1 MNPVGRFLKNT
12 AGLRRLTV
20 FSRQLQGRRTTG
32 FAMANNSRQTAGV
45 LIIGDEI
52 LKGHTQDTNSFFLCK
67 ELYDLGVKVERV
79 LVIGDDVKTIADEI
93 AKFSSAYTH
102 VVTSGGIGPTHD
114 DITFEGVAK
123 AFDEPIQAHPE
134 LVRLCRHYF
143 GDDKDLS
150 SPELKMAHVPKSA
163 RLLYGVN
170 ETTGERH
177 PYPLVCV
184 HNVYVFPGI
193 PKLLR
198 RAFKSLKTELFQRAD
213 MSFHMREIYINHW
226 EMDVADILNNFNT
239 EYKDTVLLGSY
250 PELDHSYFKVK
261 LTLETNSQETVDKA
275 HAKLIQMLPKE
286 FIVSYDKDPVGNS
299 VQRLQQLLV
308 APESAHISGFVGPAM
323 SIVEE
328 ALDRYPLSSICLGFN
343 GGKDCTALLH
353 LVHTVI
359 KRKLPQ
365 QEEPLQILYVDTKRS
380 FPELETFITESVQRY
395 NLKVLRV
402 TGPIKEALQVLKEQ
416 NPRIQAVFMGTRQSD
431 PYANQLGA
439 FSMTDSN
446 WPQYMRV
453 NPMLHWSYHDVWEF
467 LRTLFVPYCRL
478 YDKGYT
484 SVGSKEGT
492 DPNPALRY
500 INSRGEVCYHPAYM
514 LQDGTDE
521 RTGRK
526 RSVSQSCTDTSP

>member
-1 MNPVGRFLKNT
+1 MYSFARLFRQS
-12 AGLRRLTV
+12 ASLRRLTV
-20 FSRQLQGRRTTG
+20 LSNQLQADRMSGL
-32 FAMANNSRQTAGV
+32 AMANNSRQTAGI

-52 LKGHTQDTNSFFLCK
+52 LKGHTQDTNSYFLCK

-79 LVIGDDVKTIADEI
+79 LVIGDDLPTIADEI
-93 AKFSSAYTH
+93 AKFSSSYTH
-102 VVTSGGIGPTHD
+102 VLTSGGIGPTHD

-123 AFDEPIQAHPE
+123 AFDEPIHAHPE
-134 LVRLCRHYF
+134 LVKLCRHYF
-143 GDDKDLS
+143 GKDKELD

-163 RLLYGVN
+163 RLVYGIN
-170 ETTGERH
+170 QKTGEPN

-184 HNVYVFPGI
+184 RNVYVFPGI

-198 RAFKSLKTELFQRAD
+198 RAFMSLKKELFQHLES
-213 MSFHMREIYINHW
+213 SFHMREIYMNRS
-226 EMDVADILNNFNT
+226 EMDVADILNNFNAT
-239 EYKDTVLLGSY
+239 YKDTVLLGSY
-250 PELDHSYFKVK
+250 PEIDHSYFKVK
-261 LTLETNSQETVDKA
+261 LTLETNSKETVDKA
-275 HAKLIQMLPKE
+275 HRELLQMLPKE
-286 FIVSYDKDPVGNS
+286 FIVSYEKDPAGNS
-299 VQRLQQLLV
+299 AQRLQQLLV
-308 APESAHISGFVGPAM
+308 APESAQLACFVGP
-323 SIVEE
+323 SVRIIEE
-328 ALDRYPLSSICLGFN
+328 ALDKYPLSSICLGFN

-353 LVHTVI
+353 LVYAVI
-359 KRKLPQ
+359 KRKFPK

-402 TGPIKEALQVLKEQ
+402 TGPIKKALGVLKQQ
-416 NPRIQAVFMGTRQSD
+416 NPQIQAVFMGTRQSD
-431 PYANQLGA
+431 PYADSLGA
-439 FSMTDSN
+439 FAMTDSD

-453 NPMLHWSYHDVWEF
+453 NPMLQWSYHDVWEF
-467 LRTLFVPYCRL
+467 LRTLFVPYCRI

-526 RSVSQSCTDTSP
+526 RSVSQSLDNQTQ